1 MRHKVWLFAVLAV
14 SLGLSSCGGGGTP
27 TPTTTAL
34 KGLATC
40 TAVAGEGVICGTAY
54 APDGQTPL
62 VGAEVKQVTSGAMV
76 VSLKGVADDTQCVTD
91 ATGAFACSGIGSG
104 GTQDFQITGG
114 GYTIDFSVGVTL
126 GETANVSTT
135 LTTAEAGSGT
145 WRYIVVS
152 GSFDSIENVLA
163 RVLQCGTIDA
173 EGALEIGTEC
183 AQLELVGFF
192 GTNPNTALS
201 QALGLPDGT
210 YPTLTQLLTN
220 ASAGSILAGYD
231 GIFFN
236 CGCDE
241 SLATDADAQA
251 VLRTYVSN
259 GGNFYNSDW
268 AYLYVEN
275 TWPDA
280 IDWYGDDTGDA
291 ARVGGA
297 NPAQPVNVE
306 HSGLLAWLRAEGLVA
321 ADGTTFNVNFNLGSW
336 VVMID
341 SAATTNE
348 ILTADNLPNGPADV
362 PVAPRTTLPITV
374 DFAQGEGCVFY
385 TAYHNEPA
393 GEVDPSATQ
402 ARVLEYL
409 LLNRFGNC
417 S

>member
-1 MRHKVWLFAVLAV
+1 MKQKVWLFAVLAV

-27 TPTTTAL
+27 TPTTSAL
-34 KGLATC
+34 KGLASC
-40 TAVAGEGVICGTAY
+40 TAQADSPVICGTAY
-54 APDGQTPL
+54 APDGQTPI
-62 VGAEVKQVTSGAMV
+62 VGAEVSQVTSSAMV
-76 VSLKGVADDTQCVTD
+76 VSLKGVADDTKCVTD
-91 ATGAFACSGIGSG
+91 ATGAFACAGIDSAGAK
-104 GTQDFQITGG
+104 DFQIAGG
-114 GYTIDFSVGVTL
+114 GFTIPFSADVSPAGQVTNI
-126 GETANVSTT
+126 AASSTT
-135 LTTAEAGSGT
+135 ATATTYN
-145 WRYIVVS
+145 YIVVS

-163 RVLQCGTIDA
+163 RLFDCGTIDA
-173 EGALEIGTEC
+173 NGDLEVGTEC

-210 YPTLTQLLTN
+210 YPTLTDLLTN
-220 ASAGSILAGYD
+220 ANAGSILSGYD
-231 GIFFN
+231 GLFLN

-241 SLATDADAQA
+241 SLVSNADVQE

-259 GGNFYNSDW
+259 GGNLYTSDW
-268 AYLYVEN
+268 AYLYTEN

-291 ARVGGA
+291 AREGNA

-321 ADGTTFNVNFNLGSW
+321 ADGTTFNVNFNLPDW

-348 ILTADNLPNGPADV
+348 IITADSLPNGPADV

-385 TAYHNEPA
+385 TSYHNEPA
-393 GEVDPSATQ
+393 DEVDPNAAQT
-402 ARVLEYL
+402 RVLEYL

>member
-1 MRHKVWLFAVLAV
+1 MKHRVWLFAVLAV
-14 SLGLSSCGGGGTP
+14 SLSFSACGGGGTP

-62 VGAEVKQVTSGAMV
+62 VGVEVKQVTSGAMV
-76 VSLKGVADDTQCVTD
+76 VSLKGVAGDSQCLTD

-104 GTQDFQITGG
+104 GTQNFQIIGG
-114 GYTIDFSVGVTL
+114 GYTTDFSAGITL
-126 GETANVSTT
+126 GDTT
-135 LTTAEAGSGT
+135 NIPATSTTAEAGSGT
-145 WRYIVVS
+145 KKYIVVS

-163 RVLQCGTIDA
+163 RVLQCGTVDA
-173 EGALEIGTEC
+173 NGALEIGTEC
-183 AQLELVGFF
+183 SQLELVDFF

-210 YPTLTQLLTN
+210 YPTLTQLLTDAN
-220 ASAGSILAGYD
+220 AASILSGYD

-241 SLATDADAQA
+241 SLATDSGAQE
-251 VLRTYVSN
+251 VLRTYVSD
-259 GGNFYNSDW
+259 GGNVYGSDW
-268 AYLYVEN
+268 AYLYIEN
-275 TWPDA
+275 IWPDA
-280 IDWYGDDTGDA
+280 VDWHGDDTMDS
-291 ARVGGA
+291 ARVG
-297 NPAQPVNVE
+297 NVNSAQPVNVE
-306 HSGLLAWLRAEGLVA
+306 HSGLLAWLRAEGLVGA
-321 ADGTTFNVNFNLGSW
+321 NDTTFNVNFNLGGW
-336 VVMID
+336 VVMTD

-348 ILTADNLPNGPADV
+348 ILTANSLPNGPADV

-374 DFAQGEGCVFY
+374 DFAQGSGCVFY
-385 TAYHNEPA
+385 TSYHNEPA
-393 GEVDPSATQ
+393 GEVDPSAAQ